1 MSPDQESLRSTAHA
15 QHGEPEGL
23 VLLKRSG
30 VRRLSTGHPWIYP
43 DHIEGG
49 EADDGEV
56 VRLEGPAG
64 TPRGTAVLNSES
76 RLPLR
81 VLSRDAS
88 WKGGE
93 DFWQER
99 LDQAIALRA
108 ESLAP
113 GAEAC
118 RWVHAEADGL
128 PGLVI
133 DRLGDVAVL
142 QAGCLWADSVAT
154 DVAARLVERHG
165 MSGVLA
171 RNDGAFRRPEG
182 LPEGVQLLAG
192 EVPESLQVRCGEL
205 IRRVDP
211 WRGQK
216 TGLYLDQRENHVWAA
231 QVLPVGECLDGFCN
245 DGPFALH
252 LAAAGS
258 HVLALDSSAPALEQA
273 RANAELNGLSD
284 KLTTERV
291 NVFEGLRDMVSAGR
305 SFDGMVLDPPALAK
319 KKNQIPS
326 ALRAYKELALRGLR
340 LLRGGGR
347 LIVCSC
353 SYHVSQHDFLG
364 ALRDAAAD
372 ARREVDV
379 LEVRGA
385 ARCHPARITFPESA
399 YLKVVLLQARGV

>member
-1 MSPDQESLRSTAHA
+1 MSPDQESLPAAASPEHSA
-15 QHGEPEGL
+15 PEGV

-43 DHIEGG
+43 DHIDGG
-49 EADDGEV
+49 EAEDGAV

-93 DFWQER
+93 NFWEQR
-99 LDQAIALRA
+99 LDQAIALRTDT
-108 ESLAP
+108 LAP

-128 PGLVI
+128 PGLVV
-133 DRLGDVAVL
+133 DRLGSVAVL
-142 QAGCLWADSVAT
+142 QAGCLWADSVSA
-154 DVAARLVERHG
+154 DVAQRLVERHG

-205 IRRVDP
+205 IRQVDP

-231 QVLPVGECLDGFCN
+231 QVLPVGECLDAFCN

-258 HVLALDSSAPALEQA
+258 NVLALDSSAPALSQA
-273 RANAELNGLSD
+273 HANAELNGLSD
-284 KLTTERV
+284 KLTTEKV
-291 NVFEGLRDMVSAGR
+291 NVFTGMRDMVSAGR
-305 SFDGMVLDPPALAK
+305 RFDGIVLDPPALAK

-326 ALRAYKELALRGLR
+326 ALRAYKELALRGVR
-340 LLRGGGR
+340 LLSDGGR
-347 LIVCSC
+347 MIVCSC
-353 SYHVSQHDFLG
+353 SYHVSPQEFLG

-372 ARREVDV
+372 ARRDVDV

-399 YLKVVLLQARGV
+399 YLKVVLLQARNS